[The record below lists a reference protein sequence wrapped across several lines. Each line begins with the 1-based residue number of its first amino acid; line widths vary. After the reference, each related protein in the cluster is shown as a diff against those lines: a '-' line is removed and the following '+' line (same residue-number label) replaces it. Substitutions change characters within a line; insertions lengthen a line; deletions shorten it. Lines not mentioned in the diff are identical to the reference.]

1 MIGYLDKGIRA
12 LNLLIPTI
20 SEYVKTVKVEDK
32 KNKLM
37 SFHRDYEKLLGKR
50 RAILTKIEEL
60 KILNETLYQAM
71 MIDI

>member
-1 MIGYLDKGIRA
+1 MIGYLDKGIRP
-12 LNLLIPTI
+12 LILVIPTI

-37 SFHRDYEKLLGKR
+37 YFHIDYEKLLGKR
-50 RAILTKIEEL
+50 RAILIYIEEL

-71 MIDI
+71 MIEI

>member
-20 SEYVKTVKVEDK
+20 SEYVKTVKVEDR

-37 SFHRDYEKLLGKR
+37 SFHIDYEKLLGKC

-60 KILNETLYQAM
+60 KILNETVYQAM

>member
-37 SFHRDYEKLLGKR
+37 SFDIDYEKLLGKR

-71 MIDI
+71 MIDV

>member
-1 MIGYLDKGIRA
+1 MNMLRQLKLKI
-12 LNLLIPTI
+12 
-20 SEYVKTVKVEDK
+20 K

-37 SFHRDYEKLLGKR
+37 SFHIDYEKLLGKR

-71 MIDI
+71 MIDV